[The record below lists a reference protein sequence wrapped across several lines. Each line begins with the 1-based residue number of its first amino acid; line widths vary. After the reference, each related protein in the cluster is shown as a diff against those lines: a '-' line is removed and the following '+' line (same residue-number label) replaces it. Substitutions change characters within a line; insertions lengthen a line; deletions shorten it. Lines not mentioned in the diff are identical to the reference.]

1 MPSVKQRLKNQKRT
15 RDHGHWHDD
24 GVSCS
29 GVGRLPA
36 LGAVDG
42 ISFHLV
48 EFAKDLAATELDDV
62 AAVLLAAADGRDV

>member
-1 MPSVKQRLKNQKRT
+1 M
-15 RDHGHWHDD
+15 
-24 GVSCS
+24 
-29 GVGRLPA
+29 GRLPA